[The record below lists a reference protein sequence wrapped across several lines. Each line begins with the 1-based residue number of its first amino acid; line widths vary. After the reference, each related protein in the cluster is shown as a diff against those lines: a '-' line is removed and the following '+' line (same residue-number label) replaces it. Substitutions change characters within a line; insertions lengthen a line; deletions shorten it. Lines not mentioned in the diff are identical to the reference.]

1 MTTPADQPLPDEPF
15 PGVAPSDAPLS
26 REPLP
31 DEPAMST
38 SPHGAASGNALPHN
52 ASDEFDVDLEQAH
65 DGPLKAAARW
75 VVGLVDAA
83 LGGDGSD
90 VMGATAVVRRI
101 DNDAEILRVTGYNID
116 EAEGLV
122 ALLRKDLAE
131 LTRGE
136 FLEKW
141 GAKDGVE
148 TSL

>member
-1 MTTPADQPLPDEPF
+1 VTTPAEQPLPEEPR
-15 PGVAPSDAPLS
+15 PEETRSEVPLA
-26 REPLP
+26 E
-31 DEPAMST
+31 
-38 SPHGAASGNALPHN
+38 GALGGGAFQEAQPQEALQEETVHN
-52 ASDEFDVDLEQAH
+52 ASEEFDVDLEQAN
-65 DGPLKAAARW
+65 DGPLKAATRW

-101 DNDAEILRVTGYNID
+101 DNDAEVLRVTGYNID

-131 LTRGE
+131 LTREE

-141 GAKDGVE
+141 AASNGVE

>member
-1 MTTPADQPLPDEPF
+1 MTTPADQPLPDEPLNST
-15 PGVAPSDAPLS
+15 APQN
-26 REPLP
+26 
-31 DEPAMST
+31 
-38 SPHGAASGNALPHN
+38 ASPHN
-52 ASDEFDVDLEQAH
+52 ASDEFDVDLEQAN

-75 VVGLVDAA
+75 MVGLVDAA

-101 DNDAEILRVTGYNID
+101 DNDAEILRVTGSNID

-141 GAKDGVE
+141 GARDGVE

>member
-15 PGVAPSDAPLS
+15 PDGP
-26 REPLP
+26 R
-31 DEPAMST
+31 PAE
-38 SPHGAASGNALPHN
+38 APHN
-52 ASDEFDVDLEQAH
+52 ASDEFDVDLEQAN

-116 EAEGLV
+116 EAEGVV

>member
-1 MTTPADQPLPDEPF
+1 MSTPADPPLPSQPLPGEPI
-15 PGVAPSDAPLS
+15 PGQPPSGQPRAETAPDSSLPRDAS
-26 REPLP
+26 
-31 DEPAMST
+31 A
-38 SPHGAASGNALPHN
+38 HHAAE
-52 ASDEFDVDLEQAH
+52 EFDVDLEQAN

-101 DNDAEILRVTGYNID
+101 DNDAEILRVTGSNID
-116 EAEGLV
+116 EAEGLA

-131 LTRGE
+131 LTRAE

-141 GAKDGVE
+141 GAQDGVE
-148 TSL
+148 TAL